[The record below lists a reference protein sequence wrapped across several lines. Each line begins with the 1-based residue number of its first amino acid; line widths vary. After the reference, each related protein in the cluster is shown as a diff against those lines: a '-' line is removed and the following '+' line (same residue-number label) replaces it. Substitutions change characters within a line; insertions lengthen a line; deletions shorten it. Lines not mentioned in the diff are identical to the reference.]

1 VIELQNVGETI
12 WRLKEEPG
20 NEKKS
25 MEFVCAFLKKKGF
38 KVQESYM
45 GFTGAFRAEYGEGEQ
60 GGAKNPNICFL
71 CQYDATPSRTNDTD
85 GCRKSTQKS
94 TEMSHS
100 MGHNLVTVNALTAAL
115 GLQCVIKFATEPM
128 GKVTVIGCASNKEGT
143 GKVAMMD
150 QSCFK
155 GVDFILTAY
164 PSHYTNVS
172 PIFTG
177 SKTYSV
183 QYKGKPDSAKSHPW
197 EITNPVNAV
206 IMAYQNV
213 SAARGKFLPD
223 WKATSVITSAGESA
237 DRIPRQACM
246 EWLVQAPKPEEM
258 KQLDTKLQQCL
269 QAAATASG
277 CDVEVSPTKP
287 ELLCNVSCHRLSD
300 LYIANGKLN
309 GFTFH
314 NFKDDVEGPDDIANV
329 STTIPVLKVIYY
341 SGDSARP
348 GTDDFTRYVGSKECQ
363 FMSVVQGKTLAMVAV
378 DLMTSEND
386 MKIVFEQHQTD
397 LVNLYGGAVI
407 KGDMD

>member
-1 VIELQNVGETI
+1 MSSTSSSSRKNSHQKVDLIHQTLTKHKKIAFTAIEQQVIELQNVGETI

-20 NEKKS
+20 NEEKS
-25 MEFVCAFLKKKGF
+25 MKFVCAFLIKKGF
-38 KVQESYM
+38 KVQEKYM

-71 CQYDATPSRTNDTD
+71 CQYDATPSRANDTD
-85 GCRKSTQKS
+85 ECRKSTQTS

-183 QYKGKPDSAKSHPW
+183 QYKGKPDSAKSQPW

-206 IMAYQNV
+206 TMAYQNV

-246 EWLVQAPKPEEM
+246 EWLVQAPRPEEM

-269 QAAATASG
+269 QAAATAPPRAVTWRSRPASRSS
-277 CDVEVSPTKP
+277 CATCRATDSRTSTSPTGNSTASP
-287 ELLCNVSCHRLSD
+287 
-300 LYIANGKLN
+300 
-309 GFTFH
+309 
-314 NFKDDVEGPDDIANV
+314 
-329 STTIPVLKVIYY
+329 STTSRTTWRAL
-341 SGDSARP
+341 
-348 GTDDFTRYVGSKECQ
+348 T
-363 FMSVVQGKTLAMVAV
+363 
-378 DLMTSEND
+378 TSP
-386 MKIVFEQHQTD
+386 T
-397 LVNLYGGAVI
+397 
-407 KGDMD
+407 